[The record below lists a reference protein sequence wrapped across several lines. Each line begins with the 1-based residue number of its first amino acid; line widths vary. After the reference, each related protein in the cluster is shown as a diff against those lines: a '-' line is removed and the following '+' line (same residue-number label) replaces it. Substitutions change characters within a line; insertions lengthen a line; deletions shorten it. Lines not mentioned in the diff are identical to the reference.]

1 MAPGFPADIHIS
13 QLVVDHVDASS
24 ITIPQVQLAGSALVL
39 LYALLAL
46 LVLNLLAH
54 IATSVML
61 LRHLRRQY
69 SLLSCD

>member
-1 MAPGFPADIHIS
+1 M
-13 QLVVDHVDASS
+13 DASS

-69 SLLSCD
+69 SLLSCDS

>member
-1 MAPGFPADIHIS
+1 M
-13 QLVVDHVDASS
+13 VDHVDASS
-24 ITIPQVQLAGSALVL
+24 ITIPQGQLAGSALVL

-61 LRHLRRQY
+61 LRTCGANAPCAAWWAGLKKSVTMTRVR
-69 SLLSCD
+69 